1 MKSPEKTNPFIPRV
15 GGGLLTVLQ
24 RCPMPLILKD
34 PVGCDE
40 SSLRYTEVPA
50 TLVKARLCLTGVAT

>member
-1 MKSPEKTNPFIPRV
+1 MFPHRGSCRDKILSGP
-15 GGGLLTVLQ
+15 LTVLQ
-24 RCPMPLILKD
+24 RCPMPLILKE

-50 TLVKARLCLTGVAT
+50 TLVRARLCLTGVAT

>member
-1 MKSPEKTNPFIPRV
+1 
-15 GGGLLTVLQ
+15 
-24 RCPMPLILKD
+24 MPLILKD